1 MFPPIA
7 ARSWDYPQTCENISP
22 YSLLRTLSREHMSPL
37 RPDKKGTKANDSDH
51 TCVTASWFQQ
61 CHAPVYM
68 PKVGRAVGPL
78 VKLCSR
84 LSSPLV
90 QRRLGAESASCHS
103 CIRIRIVDIDSQFCA
118 GVTLFTVHSTVP
130 VSFSTALPMQNDRVY
145 RRRRA
150 RDQHRQNS

>member
-7 ARSWDYPQTCENISP
+7 ARSGDHPLTCENISP
-22 YSLLRTLSREHMSPL
+22 YSLLRTLSRERMSPL

-90 QRRLGAESASCHS
+90 QRRLGAESTSCHS
-103 CIRIRIVDIDSQFCA
+103 CIRIRIVDSQFCA

-130 VSFSTALPMQNDRVY
+130 VSTALPMQNDRVY
-145 RRRRA
+145 GWRRA
-150 RDQHRQNS
+150 RLDQHRKNS